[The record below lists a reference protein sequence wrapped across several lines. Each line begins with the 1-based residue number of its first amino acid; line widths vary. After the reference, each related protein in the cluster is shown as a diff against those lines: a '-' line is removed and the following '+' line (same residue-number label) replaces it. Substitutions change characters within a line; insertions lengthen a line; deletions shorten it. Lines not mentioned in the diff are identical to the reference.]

1 MKTILFRISSFVFLI
16 CFLFLI
22 SKFGFIK
29 LASASTGLSIS
40 PPVTEVLIAPNKS
53 LRTTLNLTNDGEDTS
68 VILSLHSLIPT
79 DDLGHST
86 INPRPLDQTSIPLV
100 IKTIGTELDQP
111 IQLIA
116 GQSFPIT
123 LELEA
128 ANLDEPQDVYFALLA
143 RPIDPNSSP
152 TMTAST
158 PGITAL
164 FLATVTPTSSLPTN
178 IALTPPELPV
188 IQDTTLPLTI
198 DIKAENKTSIMLQ
211 VQGKV
216 KLLSPN
222 KSLITE
228 SNIDPKLILG
238 NTSRLLSDFEFQISD
253 FAIGPHTLT
262 IELTTIGGRTLTEH
276 SYVIW
281 MLPLRYLLVLVIIL
295 ILISIPLLRK
305 IRLTSSIKK
314 A

>member
-1 MKTILFRISSFVFLI
+1 MKKILILFSAFTFLLSPTQA
-16 CFLFLI
+16 F
-22 SKFGFIK
+22 
-29 LASASTGLSIS
+29 ASTGLSIS

-53 LRTTLNLTNDGEDTS
+53 LRTTLQLTNDGDDTS
-68 VILSLHSLIPT
+68 VVFSLHTLIPT
-79 DDLGHST
+79 GDLGHST
-86 INPRPLDQTSIPLV
+86 INPRPLDLTSIPLV

-116 GQSFPIT
+116 GQSLPIT

-143 RPIDPNSSP
+143 RPINPSSSP

-178 IALTPPELPV
+178 ISLTPPKLPI
-188 IQDTTLPLTI
+188 IQDTTRPLTL

-238 NTSRLLSDFEFQISD
+238 NTSRLLSDFEFLISD
-253 FAIGPHTLT
+253 FAFGPHTLT

-281 MLPLRYLLVLVIIL
+281 ILPLRYLLVFIIIL
-295 ILISIPLLRK
+295 ILISIPILRK
-305 IRLTSSIKK
+305 IRLTSRLEK